1 MEKDKPCI
9 AIYDVRGIQ
18 NYIFRTN
25 AVKEIVGAS
34 KIVDKLI
41 INEFNSASIKVKE
54 QKNIN
59 ENEMILNWDEQED
72 YVFDTNKNIKVEVLY
87 YGGGNLVVL
96 FRNEE
101 LCKEISI
108 EMSKNIIKNAYGL
121 SLVYAYT
128 EKTDNY
134 QEDWKELKTKL
145 SEIKAVTALNK
156 PAGIIPIVRYD
167 GITGKPLSMK
177 YNGRMV
183 TFEAYQKLKKAEE
196 IANEKNVYIKQ
207 FDKMRTSEEE
217 GLIAIVHIDGNSM
230 GQSIREIMADSNT
243 YLEAIRKM
251 RKISKNIHETFEI
264 KAIEGVKKKIPEI
277 CKKHDVKIK
286 NNELPFR
293 PIIQAGDD
301 ITFVCNERIAL
312 DIVKEYISII
322 RKGYMYSEKYTF
334 SACAGISIIHSHF
347 PFFKGYQIAEECC
360 EIAKKRAKNEGMVNG
375 KIGNFVD
382 FQYCYSGNTV
392 DLEEARKRNYRNIN
406 EMNILKRPYG
416 IYDEDETL
424 NELQKSFCIN
434 TFEEDLKMLKGISRG
449 TAKAFRDA
457 YYKDEGTIKTLFK
470 RQTIKD
476 NISYKDPFV
485 KVGNEEYAEYFD
497 SLEMLD
503 IFGVKEE
510 KN

>member
-41 INEFNSASIKVKE
+41 INEFEFATNKIKAKQNMADSEIILNWEE
-54 QKNIN
+54 QKNY
-59 ENEMILNWDEQED
+59 L
-72 YVFDTNKNIKVEVLY
+72 FDNNKNIKVEVLY

-128 EKTDNY
+128 EKTNDY
-134 QEDWKELKTKL
+134 QEDWKKLKTKL
-145 SEIKAVTALNK
+145 SEIKAVTTLNK

-167 GITGKPLSMK
+167 VITGKPLSK
-177 YNGRMV
+177 RYGGRMV
-183 TFEAYQKLKKAEE
+183 TYEAYQKLKKSEE
-196 IANEKNVYIKQ
+196 VSSEKNEYIKN
-207 FDKMRTSEEE
+207 FDKMRTSKDE

-230 GQSIREIMADSNT
+230 GQNIREIMADSKT
-243 YLEAIRKM
+243 YSEAVGKM
-251 RKISKNIHETFEI
+251 RAISRSIHETFEV
-264 KAIEGVKKKIPEI
+264 KAINGVKEKIPTICEKHEI
-277 CKKHDVKIK
+277 KIR

-301 ITFVCNERIAL
+301 ITFVCNERLAL

-322 RKGYMYSEKYTF
+322 RKGYMYNEKYKF
-334 SACAGISIIHSHF
+334 SACAGIAIIHSHF
-347 PFFKGYQIAEECC
+347 PFYKGYQIAEECC
-360 EIAKKRAKNEGMVNG
+360 KIAKERAKNEGMVDR

-392 DLEEARKRNYRNIN
+392 DLKESRKRNYTNIN
-406 EMNILKRPYG
+406 EVNILKRPYG
-416 IYDEDETL
+416 IYEKDENL
-424 NELQKSFCIN
+424 NEVQKMFDLKV
-434 TFEEDLKMLKGISRG
+434 FEEDLKMLRGISRG

-457 YYKDEGTIKTLFK
+457 YYKDEGTIKTLFE
-470 RQTIKD
+470 RQKIKNGID
-476 NISYKDPFV
+476 YKSPFIE
-485 KVGNEEYAEYFD
+485 KNGMKFAEYFD

-510 KN
+510 M